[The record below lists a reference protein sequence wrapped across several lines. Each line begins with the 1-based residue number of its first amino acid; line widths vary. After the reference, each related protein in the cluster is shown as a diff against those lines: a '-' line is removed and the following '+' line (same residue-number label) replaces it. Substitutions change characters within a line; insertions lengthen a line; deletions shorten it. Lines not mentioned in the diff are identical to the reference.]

1 MNDFDATTPL
11 TNDDVLVL
19 TGDAGPELGQI
30 VVTPAALALL
40 DRQGLKPQ
48 YLLHFHECIKRQ
60 PLDQLVEAASH
71 PEMGPSK
78 PVLSRFETQYGPI
91 VVSTELRR
99 DGQNNVRTRMMLPE
113 EL

>member
-11 TNDDVLVL
+11 ADDDVLVL

-48 YLLHFHECIKRQ
+48 YLLHFHECTERH
-60 PLDQLVEAASH
+60 PLDQLDEAVCH
-71 PEMGPSK
+71 PKMGPSK
-78 PVLSRFETQYGPI
+78 PVLSRFETEYGPI
-91 VVSTELRR
+91 IVSTELRC
-99 DGQNNVRTRMMLPE
+99 DGQSSVRTRMMLPD

>member
-1 MNDFDATTPL
+1 MKDYDATTSL
-11 TNDDVLVL
+11 ADDDVLVL
-19 TGDAGPELGQI
+19 TGDAGPKLGEI

-40 DRQGLKPQ
+40 ERQGLKPQ
-48 YLLHFHECIKRQ
+48 YLLHFHECTERQ
-60 PLDQLVEAASH
+60 TIDQLDESVSH
-71 PEMGPSK
+71 SEMGPSK

-91 VVSTELRR
+91 VVSTELVR

>member
-1 MNDFDATTPL
+1 MNDYDATAPL
-11 TNDDVLVL
+11 TDDDVLVL

-30 VVTPAALALL
+30 LVTPAALALL
-40 DRQGLKPQ
+40 ERQGLKPQ
-48 YLLHFHECIKRQ
+48 YLLHFHDCTERQ
-60 PLDQLVEAASH
+60 PLNQLDEAVSH
-71 PEMGPSK
+71 PEMGPCK

-99 DGQNNVRTRMMLPE
+99 DRQNSVRTRMMLPE